1 MSEYDRKDYLMRW
14 GLHSVRGLRCIIT
27 HSAKRCSCLPHRLY
41 IYKMCFLKLLMST
54 PLLFTLPKWRFK
66 MCLFPKFMC
75 SASPQQPT
83 LFGRFALGWPKFG
96 WFALGWPEG
105 KKAGGKR
112 AHIGEAVVGQTVHL
126 LWTPCP
132 SAPTLT
138 KTFLALFLPH
148 PSTVF
153 LFFRTVLST
162 KIHIQQK
169 IFALHLFRPCF
180 VICTRWLQPWAV
192 WQCEWPIVQWSRLV
206 KDLGYKEP
214 FQRGRLWSTKRWQS
228 IIRSLSPWTV
238 THHSLS
244 P

>member
-1 MSEYDRKDYLMRW
+1 
-14 GLHSVRGLRCIIT
+14 
-27 HSAKRCSCLPHRLY
+27 
-41 IYKMCFLKLLMST
+41 
-54 PLLFTLPKWRFK
+54 
-66 MCLFPKFMC
+66 MC

-83 LFGRFALGWPKFG
+83 MFGRFALGWPKFG
-96 WFALGWPEG
+96 WFALGWPGG

-169 IFALHLFRPCF
+169 RFALHLFCPCF
-180 VICTRWLQPWAV
+180 VICTCWLQPWAV

-214 FQRGRLWSTKRWQS
+214 FQRRRLWSTKRWQS

>member
-27 HSAKRCSCLPHRLY
+27 HSAKRCSCLPHRLH
-41 IYKMCFLKLLMST
+41 IYKMCFLKLLIST
-54 PLLFTLPKWRFK
+54 PLLFTLPKWKFI

-75 SASPQQPT
+75 FASPQQPT
-83 LFGRFALGWPKFG
+83 MFGRFALGWPKFG
-96 WFALGWPEG
+96 WFALGWSGG

-169 IFALHLFRPCF
+169 RFAPHLFRPCF
-180 VICTRWLQPWAV
+180 VICI
-192 WQCEWPIVQWSRLV
+192 C
-206 KDLGYKEP
+206 
-214 FQRGRLWSTKRWQS
+214 
-228 IIRSLSPWTV
+228 
-238 THHSLS
+238 
-244 P
+244 

>member
-1 MSEYDRKDYLMRW
+1 MSPTQIAHLQNVLFEIANIIKAQPCC
-14 GLHSVRGLRCIIT
+14 LRCPSGNSLCT
-27 HSAKRCSCLPHRLY
+27 
-41 IYKMCFLKLLMST
+41 CFLN
-54 PLLFTLPKWRFK
+54 
-66 MCLFPKFMC
+66 MC

-83 LFGRFALGWPKFG
+83 MFGRFALGWPKFG
-96 WFALGWPEG
+96 WFALGWPGG

-169 IFALHLFRPCF
+169 RFALHLFRPCF
-180 VICTRWLQPWAV
+180 VICT
-192 WQCEWPIVQWSRLV
+192 C
-206 KDLGYKEP
+206 
-214 FQRGRLWSTKRWQS
+214 
-228 IIRSLSPWTV
+228 
-238 THHSLS
+238 
-244 P
+244 